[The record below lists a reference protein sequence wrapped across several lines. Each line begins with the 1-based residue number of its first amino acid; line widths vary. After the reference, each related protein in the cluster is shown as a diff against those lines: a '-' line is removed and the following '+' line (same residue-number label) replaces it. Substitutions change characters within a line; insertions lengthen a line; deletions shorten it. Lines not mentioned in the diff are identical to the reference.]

1 MAEQKVSKD
10 EEIGFHKGALST
22 LAKERAELIKMAQ
35 VVEQIMQMHIKALQD
50 LGVNLQQ
57 EAPSEKKK

>member
-57 EAPSEKKK
+57 EAPAEKKK